1 MNPRQRKKPKYLDP
15 GIINIIKQIFF
26 GVLVFSVVALIITAI
41 WYATRVTAFTISK
54 VTVEGGV
61 TINKDFVKKTAEE
74 QLEGTYMKLVPK
86 RFAFTYPEENIFD
99 SVIQVERIR
108 DVQVQ
113 RVSGTEIRVTF
124 DEFLPDSLW
133 CSLNEQTNCLFLDD
147 LGFAF
152 AKAPSLTGESM
163 VRYLTTEQE
172 VEIGTTPLTLEDYNA
187 TKGFADSLAG
197 LDWYITK
204 VEVNSTRDVF
214 YTLAGGGEIKATL
227 TESIQKPISNL
238 ETILGSK
245 EFSHLKPGN
254 FRYLDLRFGSRVF
267 VNEEMEEIKEEVESE
282 EIEEVATSTPEVV
295 IEEE

>member
-15 GIINIIKQIFF
+15 GTIHIIKQVFW
-26 GVLVFSVVALIITAI
+26 GVLVFSVVALIVTAV
-41 WYATRVTAFTISK
+41 WYATRVTAFTINK

-61 TINKDFVKKTAEE
+61 TINKDSIKKKAEE
-74 QLEGTYMKLVPK
+74 QLEGAYLKLVPR
-86 RFAFTYPEENIFD
+86 RFAFTYPEEKISD

-133 CSLNEQTNCLFLDD
+133 CSLTEQTNCLFLDD
-147 LGFAF
+147 QGFAF

-172 VEIGTTPLTLEDYNA
+172 VEIGSTPLTLEDYNA
-187 TKGFADSLAG
+187 TKGFVDSLAG

-214 YTLAGGGEIKATL
+214 YTLAGGGEIKSTL
-227 TESIQKPISNL
+227 TESIEKPISNL
-238 ETILGSK
+238 EAILGSK
-245 EFSHLKPGN
+245 EFSHLEPGN

-267 VNEEMEEIKEEVESE
+267 VNEEL
-282 EIEEVATSTPEVV
+282 EIEEEVSTSTDD
-295 IEEE
+295 IELETE